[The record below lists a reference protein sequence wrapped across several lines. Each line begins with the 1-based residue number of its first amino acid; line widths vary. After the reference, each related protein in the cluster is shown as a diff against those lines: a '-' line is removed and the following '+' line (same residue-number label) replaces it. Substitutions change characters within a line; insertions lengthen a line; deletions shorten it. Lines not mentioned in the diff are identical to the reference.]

1 MGTAGLVGPI
11 NAYSTMTEAG
21 VAPWLV
27 LIEILVLC
35 FILPGVLSYFIAFIM
50 RKAGL
55 IKPGDMKLDK

>member
-1 MGTAGLVGPI
+1 MQRVP
-11 NAYSTMTEAG
+11 
-21 VAPWLV
+21 VWVPWLV